1 MVLLLLYCLRSSG
14 RAVESH
20 ALARV
25 LPQLICR
32 PGAGDEPRDWYFV
45 PKHRAE
51 SKRRHV
57 GMQAH
62 LLSLVVAIF
71 AKAPPL
77 LLWPTLYTIITVDDS
92 GAPREWIS
100 RPQPVAGLAQPRAGL
115 AQRPVGLP
123 KKNPGVAL
131 EAIACSSISGRA
143 SYRVL
148 MKMGFVC
155 WATLLQAERVLGD
168 WLCGSILK
176 RLFLNNL

>member
-1 MVLLLLYCLRSSG
+1 MVVATRRNPRSRRNLVLLLLYCLRSSG

-92 GAPREWIS
+92 GAPRKWIS

-123 KKNPGVAL
+123 KKTQVLPLKQLRAHQLVGEL
-131 EAIACSSISGRA
+131 RTAC
-143 SYRVL
+143 
-148 MKMGFVC
+148 
-155 WATLLQAERVLGD
+155 
-168 WLCGSILK
+168 
-176 RLFLNNL
+176 